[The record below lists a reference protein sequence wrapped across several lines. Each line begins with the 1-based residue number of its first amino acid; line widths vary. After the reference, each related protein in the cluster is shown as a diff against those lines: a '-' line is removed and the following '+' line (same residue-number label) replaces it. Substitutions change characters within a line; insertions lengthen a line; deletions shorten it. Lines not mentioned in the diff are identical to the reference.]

1 MTSLL
6 ESTEAFRA
14 RALEVSLSPD
24 EVEAMI
30 RTGASTMAKLAF
42 AACHPGQTPTDQQIQ
57 DLFGGAVRPTLS
69 TMAAAKRLV
78 FERFEAHSMI
88 AAEIKAKVTKR
99 EDSQHTTATL
109 APAERENRV
118 ADQRSRLPG
127 LRLRGEEECAH
138 SCYNLVLQMIER
150 DVLLYHAPERY
161 ITR

>member
-14 RALEVSLSPD
+14 RALQVSLSPD

-69 TMAAAKRLV
+69 AMIMAAPKRLV
-78 FERFEAHSMI
+78 FEARSVI
-88 AAEIKAKVTKR
+88 AAEI
-99 EDSQHTTATL
+99 TTATL
-109 APAERENRV
+109 APAERENRI

-138 SCYNLVLQMIER
+138 SCYNLVFA
-150 DVLLYHAPERY
+150 DD
-161 ITR
+161 